1 MHVAKNSNASA
12 QTLTQLAVDPYY
24 ATRREVASNA
34 ATPNAVR
41 KELLKDADPQ
51 VRMAAEKSL
60 GLLGVADV

>member
-1 MHVAKNSNASA
+1 
-12 QTLTQLAVDPYY
+12 LAVDPYY

-34 ATPNAVR
+34 ATPNTVR